1 MDEIIREI
9 GERLHGMREILD
21 ISIDEMAA
29 ITGTTRDEYQS
40 IESGQKDFSFTFLYK
55 AANRF
60 GLDLTELMTGESPHL
75 TGYSLVRKGDGLPIE
90 RRAGFRYLNLAARFR
105 DRITEPFMVEA
116 PYADGAE
123 TQEIV
128 MSSHPGQ
135 ELDYVVS
142 GSLRV
147 RIGQHEET
155 IHEGDTLYYDS
166 GRPHGMVAVGGSS
179 CSFLA
184 IVIKSTASIQED
196 QGTC

>member
-21 ISIDEMAA
+21 ISVEEMAEV
-29 ITGTTRDEYQS
+29 TGTSRDEYQL

-105 DRITEPFMVEA
+105 DRKAEPFMVEA
-116 PYADGAE
+116 PYEEGAE
-123 TQEIV
+123 TREIV

-135 ELDYVVS
+135 EMDYVIS
-142 GSLRV
+142 GLLRV
-147 RIGQHEET
+147 RIGAHEET
-155 IHEGDTLYYDS
+155 LREGDTLFYDS
-166 GRPHGMVAVGGSS
+166 GRPHGMVALGGSP

-184 IVIKSTASIQED
+184 IVFKADTKVQED
-196 QGTC
+196 QETC